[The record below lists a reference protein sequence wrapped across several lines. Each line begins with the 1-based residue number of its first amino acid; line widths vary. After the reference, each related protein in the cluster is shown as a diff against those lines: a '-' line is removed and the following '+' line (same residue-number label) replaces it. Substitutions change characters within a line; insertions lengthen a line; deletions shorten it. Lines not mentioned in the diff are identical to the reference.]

1 MHIPVL
7 LTIAIFVLAYGLISR
22 RLDRTPL
29 TAPIL
34 ALAYGVVTG
43 PYGLDILEVQ
53 MGSETM
59 QYLAE
64 ITLAMV
70 LFHDAARIDLRA
82 VRRNAA
88 TPARLLGPGLL
99 LTVALGFVIGLV
111 LFPGLSPWEVALLA
125 ALLAPTDAALGQAV
139 ITQETVPARVRQSL
153 NVESGLN
160 DGLIVPLVAVLMAC
174 AAGEESSSQW
184 TWIVHGLKAVGY
196 GVGVG
201 IAVGVGAAR
210 LLDKAEAAGWMHS
223 GARRVAVAA
232 VPITAYLVAELFHGS
247 GFLAAFIGGLAMG
260 STTQHLER
268 HLYDFTE
275 DAGELLGVVTWIVFG
290 VLLFPAVLTYATPG
304 VIGYALLSLTVIR
317 MVPVALSL
325 IGMGYHS
332 YTVLFIGWFG
342 PRGLAS
348 VVFAIT
354 VAGRGD
360 IPGAATIAGVA
371 MWTILLSVLLHG
383 MTASWL
389 ARAYGARVSREDDED
404 VHEFPAPRSRRP

>member
-1 MHIPVL
+1 
-7 LTIAIFVLAYGLISR
+7 
-22 RLDRTPL
+22 
-29 TAPIL
+29 
-34 ALAYGVVTG
+34 
-43 PYGLDILEVQ
+43 
-53 MGSETM
+53 
-59 QYLAE
+59 
-64 ITLAMV
+64 
-70 LFHDAARIDLRA
+70 
-82 VRRNAA
+82 
-88 TPARLLGPGLL
+88 
-99 LTVALGFVIGLV
+99 
-111 LFPGLSPWEVALLA
+111 
-125 ALLAPTDAALGQAV
+125 
-139 ITQETVPARVRQSL
+139 VPARVRQSL

-196 GVGVG
+196 GVGLG
-201 IAVGVGAAR
+201 ALVGVVSAK
-210 LLDKAEAAGWMHS
+210 LLDKAEDAGWMHS

-260 STTQHLER
+260 STTKHLER

-275 DAGELLGVVTWIVFG
+275 DAGELLGVVTWIAFG
-290 VLLFPAVLTYATPG
+290 VLLFPAALTYATPAI
-304 VIGYALLSLTVIR
+304 IGYALLSLTVIR

-325 IGMGYHS
+325 IGMGFHS

-354 VAGRGD
+354 VAGRED

-389 ARAYGARVSREDDED
+389 ARAYGARVTREDDAD
-404 VHEFPAPRSRRP
+404 VHEFPAPRSRRS